1 MIVPV
6 LSEQMTSQ
14 QPKVSTACI
23 FLTMAFCLLS
33 SEIPKL
39 IMIVITAGIL
49 SGMAA
54 TDIATAV
61 KNAFK
66 ISSGRATTSKMNVIP
81 AINKIK

>member
-1 MIVPV
+1 M
-6 LSEQMTSQ
+6 
-14 QPKVSTACI
+14 
-23 FLTMAFCLLS
+23 
-33 SEIPKL
+33 
-39 IMIVITAGIL
+39 TAGIL

-66 ISSGRATTSKMNVIP
+66 ISSGRATTSKTNVIP